1 VRAIESADYVT
12 EVSEEAQQ
20 AAEAGEV
27 MMKDMPLEVHLPYDP
42 ARAEEDLAQ
51 QVTEDTGSD
60 GDPHAHN
67 ERRAEEI
74 ATEMTEDTGAGGDM
88 NLDAERRVEQMGNSM
103 FED

>member
-1 VRAIESADYVT
+1 
-12 EVSEEAQQ
+12 
-20 AAEAGEV
+20 
-27 MMKDMPLEVHLPYDP
+27 MMRDMPSEVHLPYDP

-67 ERRAEEI
+67 ERKAEEI
-74 ATEMTEDTGAGGDM
+74 ATEMTKDTGAGGDM
-88 NLDAERRVEQMGNSM
+88 NLDAERRVDQSGKRM

>member
-1 VRAIESADYVT
+1 MR
-12 EVSEEAQQ
+12 
-20 AAEAGEV
+20 
-27 MMKDMPLEVHLPYDP
+27 DMPPEVHLPYDP

-67 ERRAEEI
+67 ERKAEEM
-74 ATEMTEDTGAGGDM
+74 ATEMNEDTGAGGDM
-88 NLDAERRVEQMGNSM
+88 NLDAARRVDQMGNRM